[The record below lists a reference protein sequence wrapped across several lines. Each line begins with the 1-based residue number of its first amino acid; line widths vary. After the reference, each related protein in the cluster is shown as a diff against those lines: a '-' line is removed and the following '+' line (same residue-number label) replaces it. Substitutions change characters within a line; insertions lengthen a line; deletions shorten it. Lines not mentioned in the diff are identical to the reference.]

1 MGLAFRYIVFAI
13 ASTLA
18 NLLLQECV
26 FHISPIMP
34 LATSMAAGTGI
45 GFVIK
50 YVLDKYWI
58 FQDESA
64 GHTEEIK
71 KIVLYGAFSVATTI
85 VFWATEIIFWQV
97 WQSPGAKYG
106 GAIAGLTL
114 GYTAKYFLDRALV
127 FNGR

>member
-1 MGLAFRYIVFAI
+1 MCLINTGYFKTSRPAI
-13 ASTLA
+13 PRKS
-18 NLLLQECV
+18 
-26 FHISPIMP
+26 
-34 LATSMAAGTGI
+34 
-45 GFVIK
+45 
-50 YVLDKYWI
+50 
-58 FQDESA
+58 
-64 GHTEEIK
+64 K
-71 KIVLYGAFSVATTI
+71 KIILYGAFSVATTI